1 MFQEQIKLNGA
12 GNRPPCL
19 KGVSSTAKTSTEA
32 KARWMKANYKT
43 YRVNLRFDTDQQII
57 DYIELHKEHDGV
69 TPIIRDALES
79 LINGGQ

>member
-1 MFQEQIKLNGA
+1 
-12 GNRPPCL
+12 
-19 KGVSSTAKTSTEA
+19 
-32 KARWMKANYKT
+32 MKANYKT

-57 DYIELHKEHDGV
+57 DYIERHKERDGV